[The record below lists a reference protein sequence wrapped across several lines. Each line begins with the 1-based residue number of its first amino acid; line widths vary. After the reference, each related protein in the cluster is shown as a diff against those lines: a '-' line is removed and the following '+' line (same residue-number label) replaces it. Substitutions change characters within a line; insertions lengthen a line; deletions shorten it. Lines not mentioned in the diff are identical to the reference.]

1 MGIYGSGSCGS
12 TSYKRVLR
20 RFAMYVRT
28 GGVAGLIF
36 AVFALYVCTQLL
48 SVKRSLIET
57 AAFLLQGLAV
67 VSMSTE
73 FCRSSVDRQRKM
85 RFSLPPSARDVSQNS
100 FMQTGD
106 HGKSCRHFCLGQQ
119 RSQQRPHTPL
129 EEPSESPRHFAASM
143 DESVIVGYYTLKK
156 CRSPALRCLQISRK
170 GQKIYGKK

>member
-1 MGIYGSGSCGS
+1 M
-12 TSYKRVLR
+12 
-20 RFAMYVRT
+20 
-28 GGVAGLIF
+28 IF

-85 RFSLPPSARDVSQNS
+85 RFRCLRLQGMFRRTV
-100 FMQTGD
+100 
-106 HGKSCRHFCLGQQ
+106 SCRRVTMGKVADIFAWSAE
-119 RSQQRPHTPL
+119 SQQRPHTPL

-143 DESVIVGYYTLKK
+143 DESVIVGYYNFEKMPLS
-156 CRSPALRCLQISRK
+156 SPPLSANIKERTKNLWQEMME
-170 GQKIYGKK
+170 